1 MFAGKLLL
9 LVKRKNMVRPFGVY
23 ANPRYDI
30 AFKKLFVDKGNE
42 NILIDFLND
51 VLERKNIIKIESV
64 SIADSNNLP
73 LVLSQK
79 TSIVDVRCF
88 DDKKRNYQI
97 EMQLGYQQDYA
108 ERCQFYTSYFITKQL
123 EKGNRYKKL
132 EPIIFI
138 SVLNFKLFD
147 HDRFLSHHLT
157 TDIQDHRQYLNLIEH
172 HFLELPK
179 FEKNENELKDS
190 IDRWAYFF
198 KNAEKCNQIPS
209 TMADDA
215 IMNEAF
221 DVLKRTNWTP
231 ADLDKYFTAL
241 DAERSNQSILETT
254 LDKGKREG
262 KIEGRIE
269 EKIEIAKTLLKRH
282 MPLEEIVAITG
293 LSIEE
298 IKKLE

>member
-1 MFAGKLLL
+1 
-9 LVKRKNMVRPFGVY
+9 MVRPFGVY

-51 VLERKNIIKIESV
+51 VLERKNIVKIESV

-157 TDIQDHRQYLNLIEH
+157 TDIQDHRQYLNLVEH

-179 FEKNENELKDS
+179 FEKNENELNDS

-198 KNAEKCNQIPS
+198 KNAETCNEIPS
-209 TMADDA
+209 TMTDDV

-221 DVLKRTNWTP
+221 DVLKRANWTS
-231 ADLDKYFTAL
+231 ADLDKYRTAL
-241 DAERSNQSILETT
+241 DADLSNESILEST
-254 LDKGKREG
+254 LDKGIEKGMEKGIEQGKREG
-262 KIEGRIE
+262 KIE
-269 EKIEIAKTLLKRH
+269 IAKALLERH
-282 MPLEEIVAITG
+282 MPLEEVATITG